1 MDRRQLAGVIA
12 GTIGA
17 AWSLEQGAWAR
28 ETTRADLRVTAQV
41 AGVAAIERAQVPAT
55 VSLSPADRQSGR
67 VHARVSLTVRTN
79 AADGYIVTFWPRAG
93 WFESFRVAGF
103 GNPGNPVDL
112 PADGGAVVRRRT
124 APGVE
129 RLDLEISFALRDGVD
144 ADELPWPV
152 AFAVE
157 PL

>member
-1 MDRRQLAGVIA
+1 MDRRQLAGVIVGA
-12 GTIGA
+12 VGA
-17 AWSLEQGAWAR
+17 AWSLDQGARAQ
-28 ETTRADLRVTAQV
+28 ETTRADIRVTAQV
-41 AGVAAIERAQVPAT
+41 AGVAAIERAHVPAMLS
-55 VSLSPADRQSGR
+55 VSPADRQSGR
-67 VHARVSLTVRTN
+67 VHARVSLIVRTN
-79 AADGYIVTFWPRAG
+79 AADGYVVTFWPRAG

-103 GNPGNPVDL
+103 GSTVDL
-112 PADGGAVVRRRT
+112 PADGGAVVRRHT

-129 RLDLEISFALRDGVD
+129 HLDLELSFALRDGVE